1 MLKDFFQNESF
12 KSFEVHSDFLLVLI
26 MGCIENGQ
34 INLLLATVLLYKDM
48 PLVGI
53 KHHPLPIETWYWTVL
68 VLRHRWEGSD
78 TWCVCF
84 LRECVDLFSVRLN
97 TEWRRYVHSAG
108 KTLLTC
114 QWSKNKLGNIL
125 HTHTGLLKCGQI
137 KIPIVIKQF
146 LHPKNRKKKKKK
158 WPLGIDF

>member
-1 MLKDFFQNESF
+1 MHWKWT
-12 KSFEVHSDFLLVLI
+12 
-26 MGCIENGQ
+26 Q

-108 KTLLTC
+108 KTQLTC
-114 QWSKNKLGNIL
+114 QWSKKKLWKYITR
-125 HTHTGLLKCGQI
+125 THGPVEVWTDKNSNSWLNNS
-137 KIPIVIKQF
+137 F
-146 LHPKNRKKKKKK
+146 TPKTERKKKKEVAA
-158 WPLGIDF
+158 WYWFLNLTQ